1 MRTEECVERRKMGTN
16 HRVEWLDGE
25 SRSTTQKCRSKLWCD
40 IFKLDPTDSS
50 CQFKLWILTGIVRW
64 WQGGTFYALAKSVIS
79 ERKFIAFQ
87 ISVYRTKYFQLNKIK
102 SFSWDEGRPDTR
114 TLQNALQMFQWL
126 EEKLPK
132 SRSWK
137 MMLPSKQVM

>member
-1 MRTEECVERRKMGTN
+1 MRTEECEEGSKMGTN
-16 HRVEWLDGE
+16 HGVEWLDGH
-25 SRSTTQKCRSKLWCD
+25 SRNTTQKRHSGLWRD
-40 IFKLDPTDSS
+40 IFKLDPTDST

-64 WQGGTFYALAKSVIS
+64 RQGDTFYALVKSVVS
-79 ERKFIAFQ
+79 EHKFIAFQ
-87 ISVYRTKYFQLNKIK
+87 ISVYRTKYFQLNEIK
-102 SFSWDEGRPDTR
+102 SFSWDEGKPDAR

-137 MMLPSKQVM
+137 MMLPSKQAM

>member
-1 MRTEECVERRKMGTN
+1 MRTEECEEESKMGNN
-16 HRVEWLDGE
+16 HRVEWLDGQ
-25 SRSTTQKCRSKLWCD
+25 SRNTTQKCHSGLWSD

-50 CQFKLWILTGIVRW
+50 CQFKLWILTGTVRW
-64 WQGGTFYALAKSVIS
+64 RQGDVFYALAKSVVS

-87 ISVYRTKYFQLNKIK
+87 ISVYRTKYFQLNEIK
-102 SFSWDEGRPDTR
+102 SFSWDEGRSDAR

-126 EEKLPK
+126 EEKLRK

-137 MMLPSKQVM
+137 MLLPSKQTM